1 TPEASASAPETP
13 APGAP
18 APEDAAPAPEAPAAA
33 PAPSDEPAEG
43 AGADRAPG
51 AADAAEKPA
60 GMAVEDLNRLWHEEV
75 IPDLTGMTKAMFSV
89 GRFTA
94 FDAGVAT
101 LALPNEVHRQKCQQ
115 KRPEVEGVLRD
126 RLSPDLRLD
135 LVVDDS
141 DGEGGGRRGGGGP
154 GGP

>member
-1 TPEASASAPETP
+1 
-13 APGAP
+13 
-18 APEDAAPAPEAPAAA
+18 
-33 PAPSDEPAEG
+33 
-43 AGADRAPG
+43 
-51 AADAAEKPA
+51 
-60 GMAVEDLNRLWHEEV
+60 MAVEDLNRLWHEEV

-154 GGP
+154 GGPGGGGSGGRGPAPDDDLGGADVHDLENAPDARTGGIDMLTDAFPGAEIIES